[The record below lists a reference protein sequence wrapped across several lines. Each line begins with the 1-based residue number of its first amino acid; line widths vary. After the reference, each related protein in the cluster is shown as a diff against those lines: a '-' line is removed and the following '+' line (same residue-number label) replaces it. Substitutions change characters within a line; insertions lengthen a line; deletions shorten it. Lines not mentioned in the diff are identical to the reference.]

1 MAINIDSGLI
11 IRKGGANSVVVAG
24 TMNPSQDLL
33 WTIPFNGHHNGGNGY
48 VFSIRWLMNHWNQA
62 SYYKINEGYYFG
74 RGNETT
80 YQRYDV
86 REVAGTGSASWS
98 NGHLDITMVA
108 TGGGSGH
115 DELLKIQYD
124 ADGSPA
130 YGSAYILEVHFSGAL
145 GTVTIS

>member
-62 SYYKINEGYYFG
+62 SYIKINEGYYFG

-98 NGHLDITMVA
+98 NGHLDITTVA